1 MIVVVSDLHLG
12 HSSETIDKEGFRI
25 FIEKYLMKNKV
36 EHLIMLGDMVDFWRR
51 QKEGVLLENL
61 EILADLKKLRANGT
75 KIHYVV
81 GNHDYSLTELMGER
95 YEKSIG
101 FRFSDVLVT
110 SEDRRNSTEE
120 HIVCDPSIKLGDQ
133 DYMFMHGHQLTYWLV
148 GPLYRNFAKLMCSA
162 GDEVGQ
168 SASKFYD
175 LVMHRFPESA
185 SKQVDWF
192 RSEIEGAADYELTSE
207 PDKRSVI
214 PVLKIAQGLTYKDQ
228 EDEQKRSTTW
238 LENKIDG
245 INDTTLQKAFKKK
258 WQDFAHPKTFTHDL
272 KRLVAKELFRLQKD
286 EYLIF
291 GHTHK
296 PFLDKRR
303 KMANVGCWYR
313 GNCTFLTIDKDD
325 EVNLFNWEKK
335 GKNYEKKPA

>member
-75 KIHYVV
+75 KILYVV

-120 HIVCDPSIKLGDQ
+120 HIVCD
-133 DYMFMHGHQLTYWLV
+133 
-148 GPLYRNFAKLMCSA
+148 
-162 GDEVGQ
+162 
-168 SASKFYD
+168 
-175 LVMHRFPESA
+175 
-185 SKQVDWF
+185 
-192 RSEIEGAADYELTSE
+192 
-207 PDKRSVI
+207 
-214 PVLKIAQGLTYKDQ
+214 
-228 EDEQKRSTTW
+228 
-238 LENKIDG
+238 
-245 INDTTLQKAFKKK
+245 
-258 WQDFAHPKTFTHDL
+258 
-272 KRLVAKELFRLQKD
+272 
-286 EYLIF
+286 
-291 GHTHK
+291 
-296 PFLDKRR
+296 
-303 KMANVGCWYR
+303 
-313 GNCTFLTIDKDD
+313 
-325 EVNLFNWEKK
+325 
-335 GKNYEKKPA
+335 